1 VTHAKMRELM
11 YLHSSE
17 IERQVG
23 CQALIE
29 CPYGDSTERA
39 DYRLW
44 KEMSFVS
51 AYYAFLSTQRRLP
64 SQQEYVK
71 CFFEGNQG
79 SVARSPNDIRQSM
92 RCRAQRNYRIF
103 VCEHHLFSLC
113 IESQYFQLAYKSE
126 ELDLEGTVDL
136 VLRLRNCDMEVG
148 IALKTRGRASEKWDI
163 LKERRREVRDKAHGL
178 LWEGPIIPHHRD
190 TRRMRN
196 VNNLHLFREDETGT
210 LAGLI
215 RKEALFNE
223 S

>member
-1 VTHAKMRELM
+1 M
-11 YLHSSE
+11 YLPSAE
-17 IERQVG
+17 IEGQIRSQPPI
-23 CQALIE
+23 QS
-29 CPYGDSTERA
+29 PYGDAVGKA

-51 AYYAFLSTQRRLP
+51 AYYSFLSEQRRLP

-71 CFFEGNQG
+71 CFFEGNQW
-79 SVARSPNDIRQSM
+79 SVTKSPDDMRKSM

-113 IESQYFQLAYKSE
+113 IESKLFDLAYKSE
-126 ELDLEGTVDL
+126 EFDLEGTVDL
-136 VLRLRNCDMEVG
+136 LLKFNGTEAG
-148 IALKTRGRASEKWDI
+148 IALKTKGRASDKWDI
-163 LKERRREVRDKAHGL
+163 LKERRREVRIKSHGL
-178 LWEGPIIPHHRD
+178 LWAGLIIPHYRD
-190 TRRMRN
+190 TQGMRR
-196 VNNLHLFREDETGT
+196 VNNLPLFHDTEPGI